1 MSHCQFRMAG
11 GEENDKTL
19 SEFVGLT
26 LKDDSVGSCSSHGQG
41 VSDSCRHS
49 SRLVYRRSM

>member
-41 VSDSCRHS
+41 VSDSSRHS